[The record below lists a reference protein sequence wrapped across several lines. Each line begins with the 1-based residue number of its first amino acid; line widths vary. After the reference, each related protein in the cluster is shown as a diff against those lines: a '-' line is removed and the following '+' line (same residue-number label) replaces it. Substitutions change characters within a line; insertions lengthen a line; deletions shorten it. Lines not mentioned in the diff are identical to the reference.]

1 MRLYSKSV
9 SDGKPASNT
18 GPKLSTISSQTNLR
32 KQVGLMAPLSPTL
45 IVGEEDW
52 RDSYDRRKQEAEPN
66 KLPQH
71 HNDIQMDDLETLD
84 FYLVYQ
90 RSVVERNSEPQN
102 PRTVPNHDII
112 VRY

>member
-1 MRLYSKSV
+1 
-9 SDGKPASNT
+9 
-18 GPKLSTISSQTNLR
+18 
-32 KQVGLMAPLSPTL
+32 MAPLAPTL
-45 IVGEEDW
+45 IIIEEDW
-52 RDSYDRRKQEAEPN
+52 RDSYDWRIQEAKPN

-84 FYLVYQ
+84 FYLVYR